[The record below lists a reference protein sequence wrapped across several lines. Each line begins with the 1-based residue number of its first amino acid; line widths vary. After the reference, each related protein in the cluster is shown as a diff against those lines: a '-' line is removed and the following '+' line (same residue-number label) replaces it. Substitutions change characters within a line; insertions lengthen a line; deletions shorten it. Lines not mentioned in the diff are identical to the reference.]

1 MLPDVVAAGPVADAA
16 GELLAPLGA
25 VPLAGAVA
33 EPVVVADGDGDGLC
47 EAEPPLIEIDRL
59 TNCSMCHR

>member
-1 MLPDVVAAGPVADAA
+1 VLPDVVAAGPVADAA
-16 GELLAPLGA
+16 GELLAPLDA

-47 EAEPPLIEIDRL
+47 EAEVPLTPPQRV
-59 TNCSMCHR
+59 HP